1 MNKISVLA
9 VAVAALTAASAGRA
23 QDPAKV
29 DSKHYSVV
37 LNNKEVRVLH
47 IHYGPG
53 EKSVMHA
60 HPASVVVFLTDAKTK
75 MTYPNGKSEM
85 VSGKKDQVMYMKAT
99 THQPENVGKRPM
111 DVIQIELKNAPK

>member
-1 MNKISVLA
+1 M
-9 VAVAALTAASAGRA
+9 GRA
-23 QDPAKV
+23 QDPVKV

-60 HPASVVVFLTDAKTK
+60 HPASVAVFLTDAKTK
-75 MTYPNGKSEM
+75 MTHPDGKTEEI
-85 VSGKKDQVMYMKAT
+85 SGKKGQAIFMKAT

-111 DVIQIELKNAPK
+111 EIIQIELKKAAK